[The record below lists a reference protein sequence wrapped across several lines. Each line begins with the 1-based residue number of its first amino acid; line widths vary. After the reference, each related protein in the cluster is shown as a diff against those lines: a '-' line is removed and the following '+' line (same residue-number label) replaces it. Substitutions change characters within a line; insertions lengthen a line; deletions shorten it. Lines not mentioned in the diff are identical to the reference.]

1 MMIAKKLLACATPAP
16 IDPRNT
22 LFLSNWASIGTPT
35 AQIGVVDSFGAGV
48 SAPHSVQLQN
58 SGGYVTAG
66 FTIPSSDWI
75 FELFFDGG
83 AVPDISSMPLYFAAT
98 AGGVLYLSD
107 NGGNWS
113 HIGTIPPRAA
123 GQNHLAFGRQAGVM
137 QAWLN
142 GQRFIS
148 GPANHYPSA
157 SGVSITMYGAGISI
171 GPVRAVGVDVY
182 GDSANIAVPPVPL
195 GII

>member
-1 MMIAKKLLACATPAP
+1 MIAERLLACAKPAP
-16 IDPRNT
+16 VDPGNT
-22 LFLSNWASIGTPT
+22 LFLSNWVSIGTPT
-35 AQIGVVDSFGAGV
+35 AQIGVVDSFAAAV

-66 FTIPSSDWI
+66 FSIPPSDWI

-83 AVPDISSMPLYFAAT
+83 TVPVISSGPGYIVAT
-98 AGGVLYLSD
+98 NSGSLYLSD
-107 NGGNWS
+107 NGMSWS
-113 HIGTIPPRAA
+113 HVSVIPPRAA
-123 GQNHLAFGRQAGVM
+123 GQNHLALGMQAGFM

-148 GPANHYPSA
+148 VPANHYPSA
-157 SGVSITMYGAGISI
+157 SGVSITMHGSGISI
-171 GPVRAVGVDVY
+171 GPVRAVGADVY
-182 GDSANIAVPPVPL
+182 GDSATITVPSTPL

>member
-1 MMIAKKLLACATPAP
+1 MIAEKLLACATPAP
-16 IDPRNT
+16 LDPRNT

-35 AQIGVVDSFGAGV
+35 AQIGVVDSFAAEV
-48 SAPHSVQLQN
+48 SAPHSVQLQG

-66 FTIPSSDWI
+66 FSIPPGDWV

-83 AVPDISSMPLYFAAT
+83 TVPDISSAPDYFAGTYSWA
-98 AGGVLYLSD
+98 LYLSD
-107 NGGNWS
+107 NGGSWT
-113 HIGTIPPRAA
+113 HVGAIPPRTA
-123 GQNHLAFGRQAGVM
+123 GQNHLAFGLQAGAM

-148 GPANHYPSA
+148 GSAGPYPYPG
-157 SGVSITMYGAGISI
+157 SGSITMSGAGISI
-171 GPVRAVGVDVY
+171 GPVRAVGDNVY
-182 GDSANIAVPPVPL
+182 GDSAIITVPTPPL

>member
-1 MMIAKKLLACATPAP
+1 MIAERLLACATPAP
-16 IDPRNT
+16 LDPLNT

-35 AQIGVVDSFGAGV
+35 AQIGVVDSFAAEV
-48 SAPHSVQLQN
+48 SAPHSVQLQG

-66 FTIPSSDWI
+66 FSIPPGDWV
-75 FELFFDGG
+75 FELFFDGST
-83 AVPDISSMPLYFAAT
+83 VPVISSSPDYFAGT
-98 AGGVLYLSD
+98 ASGSLYLSD
-107 NGGNWS
+107 NGGGWT
-113 HIGTIPPRAA
+113 HAGVIPPRAA
-123 GQNHLAFGRQAGVM
+123 GQNHLAFGLQAGAM

-148 GPANHYPSA
+148 GSAGPYPYPG
-157 SGVSITMYGAGISI
+157 SGSITMSGAGISI
-171 GPVRAVGVDVY
+171 GPVRAVGANVY